1 MSSGGLVVVDEEAA
15 TAMEQGLDLDG
26 ERIIIDLRQSRVGVA
41 TGLSRNAV
49 LFKRKNHFGSLKYR
63 RASADSNTGADLDD
77 RPQVPYNVGDV
88 FDKSGQRLEGQRL
101 PPGTP
106 DSEPADP
113 LLLMDR
119 VFPRPRK
126 EVRKFTS
133 PPACQFRACIP

>member
-15 TAMEQGLDLDG
+15 TAMEQGLDLDR
-26 ERIIIDLRQSRVGVA
+26 ERIIIDLRKSPVRVA
-41 TGLSRNAV
+41 TGLSRTAV

-63 RASADSNTGADLDD
+63 RASADSNTGADLDG
-77 RPQVPYNVGDV
+77 RSRGPYKGGDV

>member
-1 MSSGGLVVVDEEAA
+1 
-15 TAMEQGLDLDG
+15 MEQGLDLDG
-26 ERIIIDLRQSRVGVA
+26 ERIVIDLRQSRVGVA

-77 RPQVPYNVGDV
+77 RPQVPNNVGDV